1 MSTNR
6 KCPNCQLVN
15 WAEAAQCE
23 RCGYP
28 LSEEGVASAAYAPS
42 DLAMQAENGAAQTF
56 EPTTYAPAAQSFAP
70 GEAADTFAHEAH
82 NAADAYA
89 AGEAEHEPRVAP
101 FTGVGA
107 GLNQAWTIYTQNF
120 TLVAKLVL
128 FAAIPFA
135 LGQAALAY
143 RMRGSGSIVAFALNT
158 LIFMLV
164 RWSLIPSAVIY
175 AVTRKWTTGTAPGI
189 GESYQWAAGRWGRI
203 MCVLLLS
210 GLLTFGGMILLI
222 VPGIILSVMFSLV
235 VPVALF
241 EPTLKPDRVLGR
253 SAELTKGVRW
263 PIFWSIMLISIFAS
277 IGGGIVT
284 AVFAGIAAVVPGAMV
299 AVNAANVVISEVLSQ
314 LGVVLALTIYLG
326 RLTSRAQ
333 EQAVSSLAGAPTQAG
348 TL

>member
-1 MSTNR
+1 MSSNC

-15 WAEAAQCE
+15 WADAAQCI

-28 LSEEGVASAAYAPS
+28 LSAEGVAAAAYAPS
-42 DLAMQAENGAAQTF
+42 DLAVQAEGGAAQAF
-56 EPTTYAPAAQSFAP
+56 EPTQYAPAAQSFAP
-70 GEAADTFAHEAH
+70 GEAADTFAQAQDMP
-82 NAADAYA
+82 DAYA
-89 AGEAEHEPRVAP
+89 AGEVEHEPRVAP

-120 TLVAKLVL
+120 ALIAKLVL

-175 AVTRKWTTGTAPGI
+175 AVTRKWTTGIAPGI
-189 GESYQWAAGRWGRI
+189 GESYQWAAGRWGRLI
-203 MCVLLLS
+203 CVLLIS
-210 GLLTFGGMILLI
+210 SLLTIGGTLLLI

-241 EPTLKPDRVLGR
+241 EPTLKQDRVLGR

-263 PIFWSIMLISIFAS
+263 PIFWSILLISIFAS

-284 AVFAGIAAVVPGAMV
+284 AVFAGIAAVVPGVMV
-299 AVNAANVVISEVLSQ
+299 LVNAANVVISEVLSQ

-326 RLTSRAQ
+326 RLTAREQ
-333 EQAVSSLAGAPTQAG
+333 EQALGSLAGTPPQAA